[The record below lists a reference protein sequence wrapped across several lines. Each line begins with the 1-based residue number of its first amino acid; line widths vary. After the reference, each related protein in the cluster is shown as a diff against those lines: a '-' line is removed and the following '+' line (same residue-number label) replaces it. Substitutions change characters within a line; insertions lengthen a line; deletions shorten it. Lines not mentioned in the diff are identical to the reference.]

1 MNEYKNQES
10 SMYNF
15 RIWLKGGIPL
25 SLFPG
30 ALLARIPCATDHI
43 QQSAAKTRL

>member
-1 MNEYKNQES
+1 MCILTYQ
-10 SMYNF
+10 
-15 RIWLKGGIPL
+15 LKGGIPL

-43 QQSAAKTRL
+43 WHYEVKTQ